1 MSYDDDDDDAT
12 AGEWVSTSAI
22 DTAKA
27 VGGFCWE
34 TSAVMAQ
41 SQTLALVNTQD
52 GEILLAAAIHRMSR
66 YRALHSLHS
75 RFYRVSFWTNSTYC
89 AHVR

>member
-27 VGGFCWE
+27 VGGFC
-34 TSAVMAQ
+34 
-41 SQTLALVNTQD
+41 
-52 GEILLAAAIHRMSR
+52 
-66 YRALHSLHS
+66 
-75 RFYRVSFWTNSTYC
+75 
-89 AHVR
+89 